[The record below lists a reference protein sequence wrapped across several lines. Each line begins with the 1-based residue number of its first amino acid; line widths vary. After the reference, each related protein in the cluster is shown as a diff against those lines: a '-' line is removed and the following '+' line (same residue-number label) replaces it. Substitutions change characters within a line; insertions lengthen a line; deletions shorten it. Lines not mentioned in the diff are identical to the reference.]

1 MNISEEWSHLN
12 NLDDDRLYEMAMELR
27 PDIHSIEVLGEKI
40 CEHIIKYRLYEFDR
54 PSDLNRWLTEIIGW
68 LVDINQVDLK

>member
-54 PSDLNRWLTEIIGW
+54 LLKPPTFALLLTV
-68 LVDINQVDLK
+68 LPVHK

>member
-27 PDIHSIEVLGEKI
+27 PDIHSIEVQEMKKI
-40 CEHIIKYRLYEFDR
+40 KT
-54 PSDLNRWLTEIIGW
+54 LNR
-68 LVDINQVDLK
+68 